1 MTVSRRRSR
10 YTLDRVDFL
19 NDDFSGAMFRE
30 VDFSR
35 ARMRGVLL
43 SDADIDGAID
53 GLRVNGVL
61 VEPLV
66 EAELDRLHPVR
77 VTLRAADLGSVAA
90 ARDLWAPT
98 IAGAAGREHVQVDGE
113 WSLVQTLRHLIF
125 VTDTWFTQAVLG
137 KADFHPWGL
146 TAGFGNSA
154 AIGLDSTASPTLAE
168 VLAIRDDRLGRIGA
182 FLATNPDL
190 TRVHGPFGADDTLP
204 PPRAREAGYCLR
216 VIFMEEWAHHEFA
229 ARDLATLASG
239 FPTAS

>member
-1 MTVSRRRSR
+1 M
-10 YTLDRVDFL
+10 DFL

-61 VEPLV
+61 VEPLI

-77 VTLRAADLGSVAA
+77 VTLRAADVGSVAA

-98 IAGAAGREHVQVDGE
+98 IAAAAGHEHVQVDGE

-125 VTDTWFTQAVLG
+125 VTDSWFTQAILG
-137 KADFHPWGL
+137 KADFHPCGL
-146 TAGFGNSA
+146 ASDFVNSA
-154 AIGLDSTASPTLAE
+154 AIGLDPTASPTLAE
-168 VLAIRDDRLGRIGA
+168 VLAIREDRLGRIGA

-190 TRVHGPFGADDTLP
+190 TRVYGPCGADDTWP

-216 VIFMEEWAHHEFA
+216 VIFTEEWAHHEFA
-229 ARDLATLASG
+229 VRDLATVASG
-239 FPTAS
+239 FSTAS